1 MFLTGDQKEWTLAM
15 TLNGMVGQYAGN
27 TPWSQFAAC
36 SILVAL
42 PVSVVYVYL
51 QKYIISGLT
60 IGRRRA
66 P

>member
-1 MFLTGDQKEWTLAM
+1 M
-15 TLNGMVGQYAGN
+15 TLNGIVGRHADN
-27 TPWSQFAAC
+27 PPWPQFAAC
-36 SILVAL
+36 PILVAL

-60 IGRRRA
+60 IVRPRA